1 VLRASQI
8 TIGPLVAEDFGP
20 LFCWINDVSAAG
32 LDFAYRPVDMMAHQQ
47 WWDSLGKD
55 QTRVVFAIRKA
66 IEPSIIGYIQINGI
80 NSVHRS
86 AEIGIRIGEEGNR
99 GRGYGKEA
107 LRLAVEFCWN
117 HLNLN
122 RVQLIV
128 FKHNHRAIGA
138 YKSAGFRK
146 EGVLRRAAFIGGAWV
161 DLVVMATLRRAP
173 ARRGKLLASAPAS
186 LPLPDVRAIT
196 EPGATETQRQ
206 VA

>member
-1 VLRASQI
+1 MLTASRI
-8 TIGPLVAEDFGP
+8 NIGPLVPEDFGP

-55 QTRVVFAIRKA
+55 QTRVVFAIRKTM
-66 IEPSIIGYIQINGI
+66 EMPIIRYIQINGI

-86 AEIGIRIGEEGNR
+86 AEMGIRIGEEKNR
-99 GRGYGKEA
+99 GQGYGKDA
-107 LRLAVEFCWN
+107 LRLATEFCWN

-128 FKHNHRAIGA
+128 FKHNLRAISA
-138 YKSAGFRK
+138 YKAVGFRK
-146 EGVLRRAAFIGGAWV
+146 EGVLRKAAFISGNWV
-161 DLVVMATLRRAP
+161 DLVVMAALRPVSSLQRKFPPAP
-173 ARRGKLLASAPAS
+173 AFQQAEDPPGVPAMGPRKLS
-186 LPLPDVRAIT
+186 
-196 EPGATETQRQ
+196 